1 MTIRL
6 TDTADR
12 KEYEAAR
19 ERYEERVKELSEDP
33 SRRWPEDLRPPKP
46 PEPFVDSRDTG
57 LSTSRD
63 ERPVSVFG
71 GWGSDPGLL
80 TDLLDKDGTAQSSL
94 PGYEV
99 QNPGAPFTL
108 RRG

>member
-19 ERYEERVKELSEDP
+19 ERYAERVKELSEDP
-33 SRRWPEDLRPPKP
+33 SRRWPEDLHPPKP
-46 PEPFVDSRDTG
+46 PEPFVDNRDQG
-57 LSTSRD
+57 L
-63 ERPVSVFG
+63 PVDRGEWPQPSSPFVVG
-71 GWGSDPGLL
+71 GQLV

-99 QNPGAPFTL
+99 QNPAMPFTL
-108 RRG
+108 KRG